1 MKFIT
6 PNQQEAAASGKK
18 RERAVENF
26 VIRQKATLFAAA
38 AAIVA
43 GASAGSPAIAQTAEA
58 AEIPVVPAAVMEKAR
73 EQAGPHPDAKPAA
86 STMGMRPER
95 RAAAAAGK
103 ELPGSSKVGVDQV
116 DIKDAVDQAVR
127 DAHSASTAKSSK
139 EAGAA
144 TAKNVESSDSGK
156 KSESDSQEKAA
167 EREPAKSVI
176 IRSPRVNVLP
186 GVNVVIPIAR
196 NQPNRLLTPFKH
208 PQVLST
214 DLQGGQGDNCGEAC
228 VQGSV
233 LYVSTDQAKPVTAF
247 ITERGREDIAISV
260 TMIPER
266 IAPRQVEFL
275 LPKSVMEKLNITDVG
290 AVEGSSNQARVW
302 EQSQPYINTLKE
314 SFKAIALGQVPQGFS
329 LRNAKSSDKLP
340 VCKQHGLSF
349 DFRKGQVLEGHN
361 LMVYVG
367 VVKND
372 SSASVE
378 FNETRCG
385 NWNVAAVTS
394 FPLKV
399 LDKGDQTEVY
409 VAVKREKKPA
419 AGTVRRP
426 LIDRK
431 F

>member
-6 PNQQEAAASGKK
+6 PNQKEAAASGKA
-18 RERAVENF
+18 RETAVDNF
-26 VIRQKATLFAAA
+26 VIRQKTTFLAAA
-38 AAIVA
+38 SVVLAA
-43 GASAGSPAIAQTAEA
+43 ASASTPALAQTAQA
-58 AEIPVVPAAVMEKAR
+58 AEIPAVPVAVMEKAR

-95 RAAAAAGK
+95 RAAAAAGNAK
-103 ELPGSSKVGVDQV
+103 PDQV
-116 DIKDAVDQAVR
+116 DLKDAVDQAVK
-127 DAHSASTAKSSK
+127 DAH

-144 TAKNVESSDSGK
+144 KRSSAAPSTASEKKTAADSAQQSDN
-156 KSESDSQEKAA
+156 DSLEKAV

-228 VQGSV
+228 VRGSV

-247 ITERGREDIAISV
+247 ITEKGREDIAISV

-302 EQSQPYINTLKE
+302 EQSQPYIDTLKE

-349 DFRKGQVLEGHN
+349 NFRKGQVLEGHN